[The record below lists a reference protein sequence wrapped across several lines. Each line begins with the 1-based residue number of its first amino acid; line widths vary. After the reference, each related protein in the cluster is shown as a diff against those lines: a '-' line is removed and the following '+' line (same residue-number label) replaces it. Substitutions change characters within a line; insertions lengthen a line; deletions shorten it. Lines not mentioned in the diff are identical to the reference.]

1 VGIIWVGKN
10 LFPVNTLY
18 IPICKICAFGL
29 STLKAGLQP
38 GLLEMD
44 AWNTEKLIRAYAA
57 RKKFESRGAI
67 AFSWAAKD
75 NIFYTFNDI
84 HLYSNML
91 RCMYEILL

>member
-1 VGIIWVGKN
+1 MGIIWVDKN
-10 LFPVNTLY
+10 LFPVSTLH
-18 IPICKICAFGL
+18 IPMCNICAFGL
-29 STLKAGLQP
+29 CTLKAGLQP
-38 GLLEMD
+38 GLLEID

-84 HLYSNML
+84 RL
-91 RCMYEILL
+91 